1 MVYIVLRLKTFLN
14 AKFNRTKFTLDGLLW
29 QTSTEMLANL
39 STRLSNGGQRVR
51 TAMNKTVNQA
61 QAVMTLRPRPP
72 WQASYSTAFLLFL
85 HFLGMSTTKLS
96 KQTIQIHR
104 RETERGD
111 HLSIKT
117 RLQGSMYR
125 RCLTLISAYLYR
137 VFFRLSWTQSATAAR
152 YAISA
157 FTEVRSIKN

>member
-72 WQASYSTAFLLFL
+72 W
-85 HFLGMSTTKLS
+85 
-96 KQTIQIHR
+96 
-104 RETERGD
+104 
-111 HLSIKT
+111 
-117 RLQGSMYR
+117 
-125 RCLTLISAYLYR
+125 
-137 VFFRLSWTQSATAAR
+137 
-152 YAISA
+152 
-157 FTEVRSIKN
+157 